1 MVSSFRSLSGIG
13 LDDRLCHSA
22 PVLRERQIGAC
33 HHCEMVRLCLGTA
46 QWGSGYGITNA
57 FGRPSIEECA
67 AIMEVA
73 LDAGIEAVD
82 TALSYGD
89 AQVRLRPWAH
99 EFAITTKVS
108 GIDAIGQLSECLDAL
123 AVTSVDSLLLHDWDA
138 LAPDERTAAVES
150 LGVIADRALAKR
162 VGVSVY
168 AERGIT
174 SAVEVFGERGVPLGV
189 VQVPANVLDRRL
201 DEAEVMRRYNA
212 SGTRVQV
219 RSVFLQGLLAG
230 PSDAA
235 LANHPDV
242 VAFQS
247 WCASR
252 GMNPLAIALA
262 HVRSL
267 TWADDIVVGVASA
280 GELADIVSAW
290 NEIEPQRA
298 DTWLASLDLDLID
311 PRRW

>member
-1 MVSSFRSLSGIG
+1 MTDLV
-13 LDDRLCHSA
+13 
-22 PVLRERQIGAC
+22 
-33 HHCEMVRLCLGTA
+33 LGTA

-57 FGRPSIEECA
+57 IGRLSDEECA

-73 LDAGIEAVD
+73 LGSGIRTID
-82 TALSYGD
+82 TALSYGN
-89 AQVRLRPWAH
+89 AQGRLRPWAH
-99 EFAITTKVS
+99 ELAITTKVS

-138 LAPDERTAAVES
+138 LAPDERNAAVEA
-150 LGVIADRALAKR
+150 LGVLADQALAKR
-162 VGVSVY
+162 VGISVY
-168 AERGIT
+168 DESGIA
-174 SAVEVFGERGVPLGV
+174 SAVKVFGERGVPLGV

-201 DEAEVMRRYNA
+201 DEAEVMRLLDV

-252 GMNPLAIALA
+252 GMNPLAMALA

-298 DTWLASLDLDLID
+298 DPRLASLDVDLID

>member
-1 MVSSFRSLSGIG
+1 MTDLV
-13 LDDRLCHSA
+13 
-22 PVLRERQIGAC
+22 
-33 HHCEMVRLCLGTA
+33 LGTA

-57 FGRPSIEECA
+57 VGRLSDDECA
-67 AIMEVA
+67 AIMDVA
-73 LDAGIEAVD
+73 LGSGVGAVD

-89 AQVRLRPWAH
+89 AQVRLRPWAPDV
-99 EFAITTKVS
+99 AITTKVS

-123 AVTSVDSLLLHDWDA
+123 AVTSIDCLLLHDWDA
-138 LAPDERTAAVES
+138 LAPGERTSAVEA
-150 LGVIADRALAKR
+150 LGVIADRALAER

-168 AERGIT
+168 DESGIA

-189 VQVPANVLDRRL
+189 VQVPANALDRRL
-201 DEAEVMRRYNA
+201 DEAEVMRLLNV

-242 VAFQS
+242 VAFHTR
-247 WCASR
+247 CASA
-252 GMNPLAIALA
+252 GMNPVVIALG
-262 HVRSL
+262 HIRSL

-280 GELADIVSAW
+280 RELADIISAW

-298 DTWLASLDLDLID
+298 HPQLASTDLDLID
-311 PRRW
+311 PRLW

>member
-1 MVSSFRSLSGIG
+1 MTQLS
-13 LDDRLCHSA
+13 
-22 PVLRERQIGAC
+22 
-33 HHCEMVRLCLGTA
+33 LGTA
-46 QWGSGYGITNA
+46 QWGIGYGITNSL
-57 FGRPSIEECA
+57 GSITDGECA
-67 AIMEVA
+67 AIMDVA
-73 LDAGIEAVD
+73 LGSGIRAVD

-89 AQVRLRPWAH
+89 AQVRLGPWAPDV
-99 EFAITTKVS
+99 AITTKVS

-123 AVTSVDSLLLHDWDA
+123 AVTSIDCLLLHDWDA
-138 LAPDERTAAVES
+138 LAPVERAAAVEA
-150 LGVIADRALAKR
+150 LGVIANQARARR

-168 AERGIT
+168 DESGVA

-201 DEAEVMRRYNA
+201 DEAEVMRRLNV

-235 LANHPDV
+235 LAHHPDV
-242 VAFQS
+242 VAFHTR
-247 WCASR
+247 CASA
-252 GMNPLAIALA
+252 GLNPVVIALA

-267 TWADDIVVGVASA
+267 TWVDDIVVGVASA
-280 GELADIVSAW
+280 GELADIISAW
-290 NEIEPQRA
+290 NESEPQRA
-298 DTWLASLDLDLID
+298 NPQLASTDLDLID